1 MAVSKV
7 DAANQIENQL
17 PQANIANNTRFRN
30 IIINGSMDIRQRSDT
45 TGFTGD
51 GAYRSCDRW
60 ITRLNT
66 LGTWDQEQSSTVPSG
81 QGFAKSLKMTV
92 DTADSSPAAGDFCWL
107 EQRLEGQMLQYLK
120 KGTSNAQQL
129 TLSFWVR
136 SSKTGTFIAQ
146 LQDNDNSRVVSKSY
160 TIDTADTWEKKTITF
175 PADTTGTLTN
185 DNNLSFQCK
194 FFLAMGS
201 NYTSGTLATSWE
213 SITVANW
220 AVGQVNL
227 ADTANATFYLTG
239 VQLEAGNTASDFE
252 FLPYDVNLT
261 RCERYCRLFGSGVQ
275 GVASGTTSFYFSE
288 PMSPAMRATPTLTI
302 TDTSFGVGN
311 YVSYDKVASGSTL
324 DLARSSRTGI
334 VGRATGF
341 TGLTNFDSL
350 QVWYALTND
359 TWLRAEAEI

>member
-185 DNNLSFQCK
+185 DNNLSLQCK
-194 FFLAMGS
+194 FFLAAGS
-201 NYTSGTLATSWE
+201 NLTSGTLATSWE
-213 SITVANW
+213 SSTLANW
-220 AVGQVNL
+220 AVGQVNV
-227 ADTANATFYLTG
+227 ADTANATFYLTA
-239 VQLEAGNTASDFE
+239 VQLEAGDTASDFE
-252 FLPYDVNLT
+252 FLPYDVNLQ
-261 RCERYCRLFGSGVQ
+261 RCYRYFRKVPNYTMNALATTS
-275 GVASGTTSFYFSE
+275 ASGMPHIVT
-288 PMSPAMRATPTLTI
+288 MRSTPTATWEQGGVTNRVYRI
-302 TDTSFGVGN
+302 TDAVTTTLTGASVVGN
-311 YVSYDKVASGSTL
+311 QHQLYYIYYVSSAWAMTSAQGSN
-324 DLARSSRTGI
+324 G
-334 VGRATGF
+334 V
-341 TGLTNFDSL
+341 LTDIEFS
-350 QVWYALTND
+350 
-359 TWLRAEAEI
+359 AEL